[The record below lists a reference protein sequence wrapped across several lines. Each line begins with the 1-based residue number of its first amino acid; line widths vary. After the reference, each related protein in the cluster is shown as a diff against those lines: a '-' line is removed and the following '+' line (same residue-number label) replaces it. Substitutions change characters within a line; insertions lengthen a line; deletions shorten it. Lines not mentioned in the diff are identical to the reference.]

1 VRSATSSGA
10 AKLVTPQDAAGF
22 ARVIP
27 SRRHDQGSRVLFRRG
42 GSSRLAMSI
51 SCLMESVSLA

>member
-1 VRSATSSGA
+1 VVGGIYLDVRSATSSGA

-27 SRRHDQGSRVLFRRG
+27 SRRHDQGSPELSAGSLCGRG
-42 GSSRLAMSI
+42 RA
-51 SCLMESVSLA
+51 